1 MMILTVGKGVGMKN
15 NNIIEI
21 SNLSFAY
28 SKMDT
33 DHLSID
39 KTQNILKNI
48 SINIKRNSIIG
59 IAGKSGCGKTTLGK
73 ISPIIL
79 NIVH

>member
-21 SNLSFAY
+21 NNLSFAY

-33 DHLSID
+33 GHLSQD
-39 KTQNILKNI
+39 KNQNILKNI
-48 SINIKRNSIIG
+48 
-59 IAGKSGCGKTTLGK
+59 
-73 ISPIIL
+73 
-79 NIVH
+79 

>member
-21 SNLSFAY
+21 NNLSFAY

-33 DHLSID
+33 GHLSQD
-39 KTQNILKNI
+39 KNQNILKNI
-48 SINIKRNSIIG
+48 SINNFDIVV
-59 IAGKSGCGKTTLGK
+59 
-73 ISPIIL
+73 ISSQK
-79 NIVH
+79 NYRKK

>member
-33 DHLSID
+33 GHLSID
-39 KTQNILKNI
+39 KTQNILNNI

-59 IAGKSGCGKTTLGK
+59 IAGKSAVVKQ
-73 ISPIIL
+73 
-79 NIVH
+79 H

>member
-28 SKMDT
+28 SAKDT
-33 DHLSID
+33 GHLSMD

-48 SINIKRNSIIG
+48 FQIKI
-59 IAGKSGCGKTTLGK
+59 
-73 ISPIIL
+73 
-79 NIVH
+79 

>member
-28 SKMDT
+28 SAKNT
-33 DHLSID
+33 GLLSID

-48 SINIKRNSIIG
+48 SINIKLF
-59 IAGKSGCGKTTLGK
+59 ATL
-73 ISPIIL
+73 IDI
-79 NIVH
+79 NYVT